1 MYSDS
6 ILIYTLIKKIAISS
20 QMLGAHFST
29 NMRKKWELISPEEEK
44 SKAKVP
50 VENCGEE
57 EAKRI

>member
-1 MYSDS
+1 
-6 ILIYTLIKKIAISS
+6 
-20 QMLGAHFST
+20 MLGAHFST